1 MTTATVEES
10 DNLLPV
16 GWYVGMET
24 LGAKSSHWLC
34 QVYETILSLEDVME
48 ELLLGE
54 GICVVVD
61 RGGVNKRLEGLYI
74 RKLLDD
80 EDAEFCWE
88 RFERHDCRQHIGQ

>member
-10 DNLLPV
+10 DNLISV

-24 LGAKSSHWLC
+24 LRANGGHWLG

-48 ELLLGE
+48 ESLLGK

-61 RGGVNKRLEGLYI
+61 RGGVNQRLEGLDI
-74 RKLLDD
+74 GELLDHKD
-80 EDAEFCWE
+80 TELCWE
-88 RFERHDCRQHIGQ
+88 GFKRHDCRQHIGQ